1 MNGYLTEWSP
11 IATMENCR
19 LRALT
24 KLVILPFVLLII
36 ASCGSNGST
45 DNATKES
52 VTTTEGTSVVS
63 DEQSSTTGVE
73 QSTDPVVQETPTTN
87 QISFQNDI
95 MPIIESSCARC
106 HTGIGPGTPH
116 ALFETAADV
125 SANAFAVAAVVEA
138 GIMPPWPASD
148 LSVGFRHDWSLSQE
162 DKDLVTEWTR
172 SGGAVDIDPAT
183 KVIASEGVNHLVAY
197 DQELFPDGSYDGE
210 KGQTDE
216 YRCFIYDPELTEK
229 KYLTGYEFI
238 PDQLQVVHHMVGYR
252 VPNDLLSVAKQ
263 RNYSDG
269 QGGWSCFGGTGLG
282 GDQIGT
288 LNQMITVWGPGGGAV
303 QYEEGLGLLME
314 PGDFFVLQIHYHFDV
329 EAPADNSTFRTKW
342 SSDETTEP
350 VELIQYFAPAEIP
363 CSVNEDGPLC
373 DRNASIRDRLDSY
386 DGDGVQANMVLNMC
400 GYTPE
405 DFAHMTDGIASS
417 TCDQSARLNGTIV
430 SVLGHQHNIGTS
442 FRMTLN
448 PDTPEEK
455 ILLDIPKWD
464 FEWQFAY
471 YPTEQI
477 EIKKNDVIRLDCTWD
492 RSLRPSNL
500 EPRYVVWADGS
511 DDEMCFAIIMG
522 NRAN

>member
-1 MNGYLTEWSP
+1 MASSYLRT
-11 IATMENCR
+11 
-19 LRALT
+19 LT
-24 KLVILPFVLLII
+24 KLAILPFVLIII
-36 ASCGSNGST
+36 ASCGSSSPT
-45 DNATKES
+45 DDLTQES
-52 VTTTEGTSVVS
+52 GTTAETTSVVS
-63 DEQSSTTGVE
+63 GE
-73 QSTDPVVQETPTTN
+73 QSTTEVEQPTTSAVEEN
-87 QISFQNDI
+87 QATYQISFQNDI

-148 LSVGFRHDWSLSQE
+148 LSVGFLHDWSLSQE
-162 DKDLVTEWTR
+162 DKDLVSDWSR

-197 DQELFPDGSYDGE
+197 EELFPDGNYDGE

-216 YRCFIYDPELTEK
+216 YRCFIYDPELTER
-229 KYLTGYEFI
+229 KYLTGYEFV

-252 VPNDLLSVAKQ
+252 VPTELRAAAERKNF
-263 RNYSDG
+263 SDG

-314 PGDFFVLQIHYHFDV
+314 PGDFFVLQVHYHFDV
-329 EAPADNSTFRTKW
+329 EAPADNSTFRTQW
-342 SSDETTEP
+342 SSNENIEP
-350 VELIQYFAPAEIP
+350 VELLLYFAPAEIP
-363 CSVNEDGPLC
+363 CSVNESGPLC
-373 DRNASIRDRLDSY
+373 DRNASINDRLASY
-386 DGDGVQANMVLNMC
+386 DGEGVQANMVLGLC

-417 TCDQSARLNGTIV
+417 TCDQSAGLTGTIV

-448 PDTPEEK
+448 PDTPEER

-471 YPTEQI
+471 YPTEKIQI
-477 EIKKNDVIRLDCTWD
+477 KANDVIRLDCTWD

-522 NRAN
+522 NRTN